1 VTTLKITVDDD
12 THALLVALAKARGI
26 TVEQLL
32 IAAAETEARA
42 AEAAE
47 AREMAEQHLAR
58 YPELFKRLA
67 E

>member
-1 VTTLKITVDDD
+1 MTTLRITVDDD
-12 THALLVALAKARGI
+12 THATLVALAKARGI
-26 TVEQLL
+26 TVEELL

-42 AEAAE
+42 AATAE
-47 AREMAEQHLAR
+47 ARGMAEQHLAR

>member
-1 VTTLKITVDDD
+1 LKITVDDD
-12 THALLVALAKARGI
+12 THATLVALAKARGI

-32 IAAAETEARA
+32 IAAAEAEARA
-42 AEAAE
+42 AEATE